1 MDEKSKVYVLTDER
15 SVILRCEGGY
25 TIGNIKNI
33 SEWTLIA
40 EGDGDRF
47 NLCQTHYFDALYTD
61 DGIPRYKLIESV
73 PVLRMPSEI
82 DADRKPPHYEPTIE
96 ERINDLEIAICE
108 IMDAI

>member
-15 SVILRCEGGY
+15 GVILRCEGGY

-33 SEWTLIA
+33 SEWTLIG
-40 EGDGDRF
+40 EGYGDRY
-47 NLCQTHYFDALYTD
+47 NLCQTHYFDSLYTD
-61 DGIPRYKLIESV
+61 DGIPRYKLMDGV

-82 DADRKPPHYEPTIE
+82 ESDRVPAHYEPSLE

-108 IMDAI
+108 IIDSL